1 MDMFDFEELV
11 ADMLSI
17 TDDQRD
23 EDDCYLEDR
32 FYEKFDID
40 LERAYEFVRHLMPH
54 IPITTTALT
63 KKNIHAFL
71 DKDQR
76 FTLMKIE
83 AKEQQ

>member
-17 TDDQRD
+17 TDDQR

-54 IPITTTALT
+54 IPIIKTGLT
-63 KKNIHAFL
+63 KTNVHAFL

-76 FTLMKIE
+76 FIIMKIE
-83 AKEQQ
+83 AKDQS